1 MKRIGIYGKSI
12 NDKSLPFLEKLVS
25 SIRIKINADL
35 LFHQNLEDYNQLF
48 STHMNEQIFA
58 GHDLIKNPVDLL
70 ISFGG
75 DGTFLDTATM
85 VKDSQIPILGINA
98 GRLGFLANI
107 TQDDIDQAVLA
118 ISTKQYKID
127 NRTLLQLDN
136 SMELLN
142 KPCQFA
148 LNEIT
153 LIKNCL
159 LYTSPSP
166 RDRG

>member
-70 ISFGG
+70 IS
-75 DGTFLDTATM
+75 LVEM
-85 VKDSQIPILGINA
+85 VL
-98 GRLGFLANI
+98 F
-107 TQDDIDQAVLA
+107 
-118 ISTKQYKID
+118 
-127 NRTLLQLDN
+127 
-136 SMELLN
+136 
-142 KPCQFA
+142 
-148 LNEIT
+148 
-153 LIKNCL
+153 
-159 LYTSPSP
+159 
-166 RDRG
+166 